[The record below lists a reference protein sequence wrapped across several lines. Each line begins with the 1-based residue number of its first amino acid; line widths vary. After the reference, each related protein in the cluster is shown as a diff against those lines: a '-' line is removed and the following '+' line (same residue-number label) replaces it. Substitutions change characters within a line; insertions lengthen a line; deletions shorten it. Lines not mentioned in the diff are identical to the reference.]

1 MSQPAAERLAR
12 LAAHLEGSSNSTR
25 GSSSL
30 GQQPVASSS
39 GRAAAPSASGSGR
52 GGDAAWHAQCFN
64 FEPGRL
70 LLDQVA
76 IITGAGGGI
85 GKSVRLALGPVFLCR
100 RKWRPVTA
108 LPCPAMHCLRLPLS
122 QVPAPV
128 PPPAAGSHPVCPAGG
143 QGGSQRLGC
152 SKGTGKRLITDA
164 TAQPAASV
172 QRFSS
177 RHHCFAAHTMV
188 HTAQPASLLASQP
201 PSPRR
206 LCRYSPNNAPLC
218 RIPPAP
224 SLQATADFIRNSCG
238 TAIAVPGD
246 VTDPAFPERVVA
258 AALGAFGGLHIL
270 VNNAGARCRR
280 PLCCRLLCCCRPACT
295 SSSLPERAASP
306 ELLWPAACCRLHLG
320 RHDSQDDWQAVGH
333 DAGGALHSA
342 LPPHPGKT
350 TPVVPPRQWCC
361 QAGAGSART
370 AANLA
375 AAA

>member
-52 GGDAAWHAQCFN
+52 GGDAAVWHAQCFN

-122 QVPAPV
+122 QVPTPV

-172 QRFSS
+172 QHFSS

-188 HTAQPASLLASQP
+188 HTAQPASLSASQP
-201 PSPRR
+201 QTAMQVFPKQCSTVPHPTCTFPAGHRRLHSQQLRHRDSSPRR
-206 LCRYSPNNAPLC
+206 RHRPCIPGARRGGSAGSLWGPAHLGEQCRCAV
-218 RIPPAP
+218 
-224 SLQATADFIRNSCG
+224 LQA
-238 TAIAVPGD
+238 V
-246 VTDPAFPERVVA
+246 VLLPAGVHQLE
-258 AALGAFGGLHIL
+258 
-270 VNNAGARCRR
+270 
-280 PLCCRLLCCCRPACT
+280 
-295 SSSLPERAASP
+295 SSRASS
-306 ELLWPAACCRLHLG
+306 E
-320 RHDSQDDWQAVGH
+320 S
-333 DAGGALHSA
+333 
-342 LPPHPGKT
+342 
-350 TPVVPPRQWCC
+350 
-361 QAGAGSART
+361 
-370 AANLA
+370 
-375 AAA
+375 